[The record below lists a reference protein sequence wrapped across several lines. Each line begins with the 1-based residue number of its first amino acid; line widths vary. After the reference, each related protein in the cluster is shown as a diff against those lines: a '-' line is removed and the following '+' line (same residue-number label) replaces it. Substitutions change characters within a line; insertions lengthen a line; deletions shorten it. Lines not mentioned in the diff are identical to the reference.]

1 MENSWGLALHSW
13 AKLPEESSGE
23 VIGENAAQLQHK
35 TSALWWCHLGIIPK
49 EKQGKMSIF
58 RSAAQVGLL
67 SQGWARKEVDLL
79 PVVALRRANE
89 SHRSALPRTSWTCQL
104 LYQGEADSKSRDKR
118 QTGWFRWCRS
128 TGRVSPS
135 CLIRPFFMLFLCS

>member
-49 EKQGKMSIF
+49 DSSRYRMEPTRSRRPSVCAQPEKRTKPFGGGQIS
-58 RSAAQVGLL
+58 
-67 SQGWARKEVDLL
+67 WVDLRHGIL
-79 PVVALRRANE
+79 SYLARVWFLLCFDWDCALVL
-89 SHRSALPRTSWTCQL
+89 HSWSKKIFHLFWFYKNPQL
-104 LYQGEADSKSRDKR
+104 RNWISKETLGFK
-118 QTGWFRWCRS
+118 
-128 TGRVSPS
+128 RVS
-135 CLIRPFFMLFLCS
+135 